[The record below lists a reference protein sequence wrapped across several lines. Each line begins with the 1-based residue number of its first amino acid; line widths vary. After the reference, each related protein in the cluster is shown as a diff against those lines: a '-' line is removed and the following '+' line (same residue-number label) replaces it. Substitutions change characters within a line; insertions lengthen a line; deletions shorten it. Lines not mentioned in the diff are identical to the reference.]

1 LSHAKLIA
9 EISRTKLVENATTH
23 YTKSSSSHNRT
34 QNTSQHGGFFPQ
46 SPQNANI
53 QDIPSQTVQSQS
65 AFQKKDSVYDTS
77 EMFSKAAKTIQ
88 NLKKKTPTFNRT
100 DSDIRFTKHRPDNL
114 ELYQNTIKQIVNH
127 PPHPHTLPHT
137 LPHPHPSTS
146 TIPTPTSLTGPHT
159 PSHHPSIF
167 KTPHSIDQ
175 KISLAK
181 FQKNKESNSKYYLMH
196 YSNSAKN

>member
-9 EISRTKLVENATTH
+9 EISRTKLIENATTH

-34 QNTSQHGGFFPQ
+34 QNTSQHGCFYPQ

-53 QDIPSQTVQSQS
+53 QDIPSQTLQSQS
-65 AFQKKDSVYDTS
+65 AIQKKDSVYDTS

-88 NLKKKTPTFNRT
+88 NLKKKTPTFTRT

-127 PPHPHTLPHT
+127 PPPLY
-137 LPHPHPSTS
+137 LPHPDPS
-146 TIPTPTSLTGPHT
+146 PTTLTGPHT
-159 PSHHPSIF
+159 PSQHPSIL

-181 FQKNKESNSKYYLMH
+181 FQKNKESNAKYYLMH